1 MNFLHA
7 ELDREQITARG
18 LHKIMRTAW
27 SLADLSGHDRPTL
40 EDAERAYLL
49 REGLAS

>member
-7 ELDREQITARG
+7 ELDREGITARG

-27 SLADLSGHDRPTL
+27 SLADLLGHNRPTL
-40 EDAERAYLL
+40 ADTEQAYLL